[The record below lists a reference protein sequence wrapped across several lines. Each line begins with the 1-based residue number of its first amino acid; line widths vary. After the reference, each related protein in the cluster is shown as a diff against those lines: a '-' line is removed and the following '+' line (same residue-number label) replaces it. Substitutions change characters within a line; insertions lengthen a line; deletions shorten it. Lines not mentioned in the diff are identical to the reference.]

1 MSDAPKQLADKLE
14 AAESNDTSG
23 NKSAASI
30 ETNPQLEQ
38 PSIAEIVGLG
48 KIARPGMAEHN
59 SKDITSDADLQAE
72 SNVGSKSE
80 TADVKGDNQSSKHNK
95 SQITEGTTSDAM
107 QTITD
112 TIPNSGKEHGKTG
125 KQDNASDLILENA
138 EESDE
143 DDEGI
148 CLGDGSDLDIEGR
161 NKLFEKG
168 LSFERNG
175 KRNKALKCYLACLN
189 SLKPESKFPL
199 LPQCLRNIAD
209 IFYQKEEYD
218 KAVHFIQAEKLFYES
233 ALIDTTDIQ
242 LKLEEAQSK
251 EGSLT
256 PNMTTDTVRAS
267 EYEHLARLCLD
278 KGQPQLALEYAGKA
292 TKLRQQVLG
301 DKDPVTIESLDFFA
315 SVYAKVGAE
324 QYEESLKKFTD
335 KSADGDTTEGLP
347 NGGSGDQ
354 KEPVSILRKRKN
366 SEKEKKVHFD
376 ESQLQSHEHMQ
387 NEENCAKSVL
397 WALLVICSVLLII
410 LGIYLYCNLTGSLQ
424 CTKFRADLQYAYMR
438 LKYWYYQYQGG
449 PNAKFM

>member
-23 NKSAASI
+23 NTSAASI

-218 KAVHFIQAEKLFYES
+218 KAVHFIQAEKLF
-233 ALIDTTDIQ
+233 L
-242 LKLEEAQSK
+242 
-251 EGSLT
+251 
-256 PNMTTDTVRAS
+256 
-267 EYEHLARLCLD
+267 
-278 KGQPQLALEYAGKA
+278 
-292 TKLRQQVLG
+292 
-301 DKDPVTIESLDFFA
+301 
-315 SVYAKVGAE
+315 
-324 QYEESLKKFTD
+324 
-335 KSADGDTTEGLP
+335 
-347 NGGSGDQ
+347 
-354 KEPVSILRKRKN
+354 
-366 SEKEKKVHFD
+366 
-376 ESQLQSHEHMQ
+376 
-387 NEENCAKSVL
+387 
-397 WALLVICSVLLII
+397 
-410 LGIYLYCNLTGSLQ
+410 
-424 CTKFRADLQYAYMR
+424 
-438 LKYWYYQYQGG
+438 
-449 PNAKFM
+449 